1 MPRNLT
7 EVVAEIRKAGLE
19 VTEQEV
25 VGFVQ
30 QSWVLVTGGQEGD
43 QEGWQEDWQEDWQE
57 GWRFDEADAAR
68 VKLIVELKRDLEV
81 NEEALPVVLNLLD
94 QLYGLHQVLDDI
106 RTAVDG
112 LPPSLRRE
120 LEFHLA
126 RVPRE

>member
-1 MPRNLT
+1 MPLNLT
-7 EVVAEIRKAGLE
+7 EVVSEIRRAGLE

-30 QSWVLVTGGQEGD
+30 QSWVLVSDGD
-43 QEGWQEDWQEDWQE
+43 DGWH
-57 GWRFDEADAAR
+57 FDEADAAR
-68 VKLIVELKRDLEV
+68 VKLIVELKRDLEI
-81 NEEALPVVLNLLD
+81 NDEALPVVLNLLD

-106 RTAVDG
+106 RTAVEG

-126 RVPRE
+126 RVRRE